1 MTFNV
6 SLSVKRQ
13 TSEGHS
19 PSPSFHNPCKEPTMK
34 KVLNLETLLLSSP
47 SLSFCNPCKETTMTT
62 VLNLE
67 TLLLSPLFDGFEK
80 ANVSVYT
87 DKKTV
92 AITAATTTFSKVV
105 DQVVI
110 GGDDDVVTVLTDGYY
125 EVTKEGDNLVFEKIK
140 KEKIKKEKAKPS
152 VPVKA
157 NRTSGCAFNPKLV

>member
-13 TSEGHS
+13 TSEGY
-19 PSPSFHNPCKEPTMK
+19 SPSFRNPCKEP
-34 KVLNLETLLLSSP
+34 
-47 SLSFCNPCKETTMTT
+47 TMTT

-92 AITAATTTFSKVV
+92 TITAGTTTFSKVV

-110 GGDDDVVTVLTDGYY
+110 GEDGVVLTDGVFK
-125 EVTKEGDNLVFEKIK
+125 VTKEDTGLVFEKIN
-140 KEKIKKEKAKPS
+140 KEKAKPS
-152 VPVKA
+152 ASVKA

>member
-6 SLSVKRQ
+6 SLSFKRQ
-13 TSEGHS
+13 TSEGY
-19 PSPSFHNPCKEPTMK
+19 SPSFRNPCKEPTM
-34 KVLNLETLLLSSP
+34 
-47 SLSFCNPCKETTMTT
+47 TT
-62 VLNLE
+62 VLNLK

-92 AITAATTTFSKVV
+92 AITAGTTTFSKVV

-140 KEKIKKEKAKPS
+140 KEKAKPS

-157 NRTSGCAFNPKLV
+157 SRTSGCAFNPKLV

>member
-13 TSEGHS
+13 TSEGY
-19 PSPSFHNPCKEPTMK
+19 SPSFRNPCKEP
-34 KVLNLETLLLSSP
+34 
-47 SLSFCNPCKETTMTT
+47 TMTT

-92 AITAATTTFSKVV
+92 AITAGTTTFSKVV

-110 GGDDDVVTVLTDGYY
+110 GGDDDVVTVLTDGDY
-125 EVTKEGDNLVFEKIK
+125 EVTKEGDNLVFEKIN
-140 KEKIKKEKAKPS
+140 KEKAKPS
-152 VPVKA
+152 ASVKA
-157 NRTSGCAFNPKLV
+157 SRTSGCAFNPKLV